1 MKVVS
6 NSSPLIFLAKIDKL
20 DLLKN
25 HKISIPKQVYEEVIK
40 GGELGREDAHKIEQL
55 VEKNIVKVEETETS
69 KELEKQNIGKG
80 EKAAISLAINK
91 KINLVLLDERKARRI
106 AKFYKLKARGTL
118 GILSEA
124 YKNKKIN
131 SKEFKDLIQKLIK
144 EGYRI
149 SEDLLFQLL
158 KEIE

>member
-20 DLLKN
+20 DLLKK
-25 HKISIPKQVYEEVIK
+25 HEISIPKQVYEEVIK

-55 VEKNIVKVEETETS
+55 VEKNIVKVEETETI

-131 SKEFKDLIQKLIK
+131 SKEFKELIQKLIE